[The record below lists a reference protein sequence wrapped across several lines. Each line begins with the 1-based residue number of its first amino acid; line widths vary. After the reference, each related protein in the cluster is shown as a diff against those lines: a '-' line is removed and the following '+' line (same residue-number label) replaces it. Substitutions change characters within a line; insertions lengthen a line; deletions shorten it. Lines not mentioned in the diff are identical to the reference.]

1 MKEDVKRLLV
11 SYAIIHG
18 LGSLISWIMFTS
30 NHPFRELP
38 SENLRYGI
46 SVIFIIFIYMF
57 MGYITML
64 ARAKFLKS
72 TDHAFHSTGIIIA
85 ANLFS
90 AIVYWVGSSQLAL
103 IWMKVPAL
111 FINFPGYLFLLTQNL
126 SLLNL
131 SMIIILPPF
140 SYMIGLLIRQA
151 HH

>member
-1 MKEDVKRLLV
+1 MKDDVKRLLI

-38 SENLRYGI
+38 SEYLRYGI
-46 SVIFIIFIYMF
+46 SVIFIILIYMS

-64 ARAKFLKS
+64 ARAKFLK
-72 TDHAFHSTGIIIA
+72 TMDHAFHSTGIIIGL
-85 ANLFS
+85 NLFS
-90 AIVYWVGSSQLAL
+90 AILFWIGSSQLSLEWLKVFAL
-103 IWMKVPAL
+103 T
-111 FINFPGYLFLLTQNL
+111 INFPGYLFLLIQNL

-131 SMIIILPPF
+131 SMIVILPPF
-140 SYMIGLLIRQA
+140 SYMIGLLIRQV

>member
-1 MKEDVKRLLV
+1 MKDDVKRLLI
-11 SYAIIHG
+11 SYTIIHG

-46 SVIFIIFIYMF
+46 SVIFIILIYLL

-72 TDHAFHSTGIIIA
+72 TEDAFHFTGIIIGL
-85 ANLFS
+85 NLFS
-90 AIVYWVGSSQLAL
+90 AIIYWIGSSQLAL
-103 IWMKVPAL
+103 EWMKVVAVI
-111 FINFPGYLFLLTQNL
+111 INFPGYLFLLTSNL

-131 SMIIILPPF
+131 SMIVILPPL
-140 SYMIGLLIRQA
+140 SYMLGLLIRQA